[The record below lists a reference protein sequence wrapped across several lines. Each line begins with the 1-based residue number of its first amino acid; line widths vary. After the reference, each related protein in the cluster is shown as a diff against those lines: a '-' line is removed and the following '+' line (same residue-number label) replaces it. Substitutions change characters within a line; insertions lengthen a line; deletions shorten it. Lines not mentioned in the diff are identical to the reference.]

1 MGLRKLINRSNPPLE
16 VLDMDL
22 SDMRTKDFAWCFD
35 RLTTLRRFRIIGSD
49 MSDRV
54 INLFKP
60 GAVPQRATKLRM
72 PRLSTLKLYNCQ
84 RLSGKAVVDAIG
96 TRVKF

>member
-1 MGLRKLINRSNPPLE
+1 
-16 VLDMDL
+16 
-22 SDMRTKDFAWCFD
+22 
-35 RLTTLRRFRIIGSD
+35 

-96 TRVKF
+96 TRVKFTDEMTPDSTLENFTIVDCIDFLPQDTEKLSKDLGARLRAG